1 MDLRNLL
8 ITKLVECNLTKAQEN
23 WIHQFINCCPKAF
36 VEISTEFDAIM
47 YDGKIDAHDIPH
59 IISVMS
65 KIYHSHAII
74 AEFQNTD
81 NMFILIEFTMDCVID
96 SVMSDSKIA
105 KLLVNSSISLL
116 KQNVKLSK
124 IKWRCF

>member
-8 ITKLVECNLTKAQEN
+8 ITKLVACNLTNTQEN

-36 VEISTEFDAIM
+36 VEISAEFDAIM
-47 YDGKIDAHDIPH
+47 YDGKIDAYDIPH

-65 KIYHSHAII
+65 KIYHSHATL

-81 NMFILIEFTMDCVID
+81 NMFIFIEFTMDCIID
-96 SVMSDSKIA
+96 SGMSDSKIA
-105 KLLVNSSISLL
+105 KRLVKSSISLL

-124 IKWRCF
+124 TKWRCF